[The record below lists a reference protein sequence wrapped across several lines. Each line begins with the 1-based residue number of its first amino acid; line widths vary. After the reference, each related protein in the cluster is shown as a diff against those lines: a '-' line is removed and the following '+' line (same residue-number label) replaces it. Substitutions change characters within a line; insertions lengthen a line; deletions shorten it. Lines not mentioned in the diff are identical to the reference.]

1 MKMFKKIK
9 QLIYFFVSLF
19 ILVSTIYASQL
30 YVRQDTSKETISVF
44 RRGDEKPILTQNTQ
58 PNFRP
63 YIHPIIVPDKKG
75 VLTEYSPMY
84 NKHQTGL
91 FWGFTNVN
99 GLDYFHNPGGKH
111 WKRVSSM
118 VLKPRTS
125 ALETDVQWQTV
136 YHLLDDKNEA
146 ILRET
151 QFWTMRDNGD
161 SYILD
166 LKWSGTAIKDITIG
180 EHDYGGLF
188 LRMPWRKGI
197 NSKVVNSIRQT
208 NEQAEGKR
216 AAWLDIGMQLEGRED
231 FAHIAIFDHPDNSGH
246 PQPWRVDSEFGVGPV
261 RARLGD
267 WSISKGETVEIHHQI
282 LIYTGKL
289 NDMTLTHAWSSYV
302 SDYMT
307 KLGRRDRWGEGRK
320 GIISSQW
327 GLAKE
332 EGYQAKFL
340 TPEQAVAS
348 MTIPNNFTVNV
359 FASEPMITQPM
370 AFCWDDRGRMWIA
383 ENRDMMGSGSGIQ
396 YSGESRILILED
408 TDRDG
413 DVDTRKVFMDGVVFP
428 SALAVGFDGVWLG
441 APPNLLFIPDR
452 DGDDKADMDDIE
464 VLLTGWGNQDLHE
477 TLNSFHWGPDGWL
490 YGLQGVFTPS
500 SVGKPAGPSKIF
512 QQNARYPDN
521 FNYEGEPIDLNGA
534 VWRYHPTKKQFE
546 VVAHGFSNPWGIDY
560 DAKGQIFITNCVI
573 PHLWHVVPGG
583 IYHRQ
588 AGSHFNPNAYTDIKT
603 IGNHRHRS
611 AHGGARFYLS
621 DAFPEEYTGQLF
633 MGNIH
638 EHAILIDSLERNGS
652 GFIGYHGQDF
662 LKANNAQFVGFST
675 EIGPEGAVYV
685 LDWHD
690 ADICGD
696 TVRTKDTGRI
706 YRILP
711 DKPKS
716 KNWVGRYNDINSFNN
731 FELVELQLSN
741 SSWHAR
747 RARIVLQNRATK
759 GEVGVET
766 FDKLFNILKM
776 EKNVDHRLRAL
787 WALHITGGIN
797 INYLEKLLND
807 DSEYIRSWSIQLLCE
822 DMSPS
827 KTAIKKFTIMA
838 KNDPSPV
845 VRRYLAS
852 ALQRIKPKYR
862 WMIAENLVKHNA
874 DTADHNIPKIL
885 WYGIE
890 PIIADNPK
898 MALEL
903 SNQSHIPLLTRHIAR
918 RLTVANHLEILVN
931 EIGKNDKNRK
941 LLLLGM
947 RDGLDGQNNLVAP
960 SNWVNIYRKLR
971 RTNDESGRIAL
982 QLSLK
987 FGDEVAAATL
997 LETVLDNNN
1006 TLTDR
1011 QRAIHSLANKKHPDF
1026 KNQLGNLLQDDSI
1039 RKDIIRAIAHFET
1052 DYLGEMLLKRY
1063 PEFSPNEKLE
1073 VIHTLSSRPN
1083 YGSLLTQAI
1092 DRGDIKRN
1100 EVPVYIA
1107 RILLRIVGNRF
1118 LEVWGPIEGISPNTE
1133 AKFLKYQRLLT
1144 DNTLDDANPY
1154 IGKQIFKQ
1162 TCISCHKLHGEGGLV
1177 GPDLTGAN
1185 RTDINYLLGN
1195 IVTPNAIIRDDYKMT
1210 IVSTDDGMVYSGV
1223 IKSENTH
1230 FLELRVAN
1238 LQEPVKI
1245 PKSQIMDREITAMS
1259 MMPEGLIEHLSDQQ
1273 IINLFS
1279 YLRNLS
1285 PMHAEQ

>member
-1 MKMFKKIK
+1 MNI
-9 QLIYFFVSLF
+9 QLRHLSYVF
-19 ILVSTIYASQL
+19 STLYITLQTIFATQL
-30 YVRQDTSKETISVF
+30 YVKQDRSTESIFVF
-44 RRGDEKPILTQNTQ
+44 RDGNKTPILTQNTQ
-58 PNFRP
+58 TDFRP
-63 YIHPIIVPDKKG
+63 YIHPIIAPDNNG
-75 VLTEYSPMY
+75 VVTDYK
-84 NKHQTGL
+84 KHQTGL

-99 GLDYFHNPGGKH
+99 GRDYFHNPGGNY
-111 WKRVSSM
+111 WKRVSSL
-118 VLKPRTS
+118 VLKPRSS
-125 ALETDVQWQTV
+125 AKDKEVQWETI
-136 YHLLDDKNEA
+136 YHLLDDKKEP
-146 ILRET
+146 ILSET
-151 QFWTMRDNGD
+151 QFWTMRDKGD

-166 LKWSGTAIKDITIG
+166 LKWSGTALKDITIG

-188 LRMPWRKGI
+188 LRMPWREGI
-197 NSKVVNSIRQT
+197 NSQVVNSIRQN
-208 NEQAEGKR
+208 NEYADGKR
-216 AAWLDIGMQLEGRED
+216 AAWLDIGMEVEGRD
-231 FAHIAIFDHPDNSGH
+231 NFAHIAIFDHPDNSGH

-267 WSISKGETVEIHHQI
+267 WNISKGETVEIHHQI
-282 LIYTGKL
+282 LIYTGEL
-289 NDMTLTHAWSSYV
+289 NDMTLSHAWSSYV
-302 SDYMT
+302 SNYMT
-307 KLGRRDRWGEGRK
+307 KMGRRDRWGEGRK

-327 GLAKE
+327 NLAKE
-332 EGYQAKFL
+332 EGYKAKFL
-340 TPEQAVAS
+340 TPEKAAAA
-348 MTIPNNFTVNV
+348 MTIPNNFTVNA

-413 DVDTRKVFMDGVVFP
+413 VVDTRKVFMDGVVFP

-452 DGDDKADMDDIE
+452 DGDDKADIDDIE
-464 VLLTGWGNQDLHE
+464 ILLTGWGNQDLHE

-500 SVGKPAGPSKIF
+500 SVGKPAGASKVF
-512 QQNARYPDN
+512 KQNARYPDN
-521 FNYEGEPIDLNGA
+521 FNYEDEPIDLNAA
-534 VWRYHPTKKQFE
+534 VWRYHPIKRKFE

-560 DAKGQIFITNCVI
+560 DSKGQIFITNCVI
-573 PHLWHVVPGG
+573 PHLWHVVQGG

-588 AGSHFNPNAYTDIKT
+588 AGSHFNQNAYTDIKT

-621 DAFPEEYTGQLF
+621 DAFPEEYKGQLF

-638 EHAILIDSLERNGS
+638 EHAILIDTLERNGS
-652 GFIGYHGQDF
+652 GFIGHHSQDF

-675 EIGPEGAVYV
+675 EIGPEGAVYI

-696 TVRTKDTGRI
+696 TVRTKNTGRV

-711 DKPKS
+711 
-716 KNWVGRYNDINSFNN
+716 KNSRSQSWVGRYSDLNSLTNTD
-731 FELVELQLSN
+731 LVKLQLSN

-747 RARIVLQNRATK
+747 RARVVLQNRANK
-759 GEVGVET
+759 KEVGIEI
-766 FDKLFNILKM
+766 FDRLFNILES
-776 EKNVDHRLRAL
+776 EKDVDYRLRVL
-787 WALHITGGIN
+787 WTLHITGGIN
-797 INYLEKLLND
+797 SNDLVKLLHD
-807 DSEYIRSWSIQLLCE
+807 DNEYIRSWSIQLLCE
-822 DMSPS
+822 DMSPPIS
-827 KTAIKKFTIMA
+827 AIRNFIKMA

-845 VRRYLAS
+845 VRLYLAS
-852 ALQRIKPKYR
+852 ALQRIKPKNR
-862 WMIAENLVKHNA
+862 WMIAENLVKHSV

-890 PIIADNPK
+890 PLIQDNPR
-898 MALEL
+898 MALRL
-903 SNQSHIPLLTRHIAR
+903 SNLSSIPLIIRHISR
-918 RLTVANHLEILVN
+918 RLTVANQLEMLVN
-931 EIGKNDKNRK
+931 EIGRNDKNRK

-947 RDGLDGQNNLVAP
+947 RDGLDGQNNLIAP
-960 SNWVNIYRKLR
+960 KNWVKTYRELR
-971 RTNDESGRIAL
+971 KNNDESGSIAL
-982 QLSLK
+982 ELSLK

-997 LETVLDNNN
+997 LETILDKNN

-1011 QRAIHSLANKKHPDF
+1011 QRAIRSLAIKRDSDF
-1026 KNQLGNLLQDDSI
+1026 KNKLESLLLDKSI
-1039 RKDIIRAIAHFET
+1039 RKDIIRAIGHFEN
-1052 DYLGEMLLKRY
+1052 DYLGEILLKRY
-1063 PEFSPNEKLE
+1063 SNFTHEEKLE

-1092 DRGDIKRN
+1092 NSGAIKRH

-1118 LEVWGPIEGISPNTE
+1118 LEVWGPIEGISPDKE
-1133 AKFLKYQRLLT
+1133 EKFAKYQKLLT
-1144 DNTLDDANPY
+1144 NKALDEANLY
-1154 IGKQIFKQ
+1154 NGKQIFNQ
-1162 TCISCHKLHGEGGLV
+1162 TCMSCHKLHGDGGLV

-1210 IVSTDDGMVYSGV
+1210 IVSTHDGMVYSGV
-1223 IKSENTH
+1223 IKSENKH
-1230 FLELRVAN
+1230 YLELRVAN
-1238 LQEPVKI
+1238 SQEPVKI
-1245 PKSQIMDREITAMS
+1245 PKSQIMDREVTAMS
-1259 MMPEGLIEHLSDQQ
+1259 MMPEGLIEHLSDSQ

-1279 YLRNLS
+1279 YLRKIT
-1285 PMHAEQ
+1285 PAQQE